1 MTENTAIHCIGVI
14 GAGAMGRG
22 IAQLFAQSG
31 YQIILFDTQTNA
43 MEAAL
48 ASIGDTFKLLTE
60 KGRMTDEARQ
70 AHLARMTLSTELSGL
85 KNCQLVIEAVIER
98 LDIKQQLFKA
108 LEAVTSADCIL
119 ASNTSSL
126 SIAAIASVCAHPERV
141 AGLHFFNPVPLMKVV
156 EVIRGPRTEPRVV
169 EQLCR
174 LTKSSGHHA
183 VVASDMPG
191 FIVNHAGRGY
201 GTESLKALGEGV
213 SDIPSID
220 LILKEHV
227 VFGAS
232 GAGFKLGP
240 FELMDLTGLDVS
252 HPVMESIYQ
261 QFYQEPRY
269 RPSALA
275 AQRYAAGLFGRKTAA
290 GFYAYA
296 DKQQVFDG
304 ERLSWPQPSSAA
316 RLNGVKVALSP
327 SSPKEV
333 GHLVSELGANLVD
346 HLPDA
351 DLVLDCPL
359 GLDLS
364 ESLAE
369 QDLVKYAPK
378 ALALDVLFPFG
389 YRACKRRV
397 IMACPATLSETVA
410 LGQALFAGDGAQVSV
425 LRDSPGFISQRVV
438 AMVVA
443 IACEMA
449 QMRIASPADINEAVR
464 LGLGYPMGPLAMGDA
479 LGAKKVLLLLEN
491 LLIATEDPRYRP
503 PAWLK
508 RRALLGLSLSQSD

>member
-1 MTENTAIHCIGVI
+1 MTENAAIQYIGVI

-31 YQIILFDTQTNA
+31 YQIILHDTQPKA
-43 MEAAL
+43 MDAAL
-48 ASIGDTFKLLTE
+48 AAIGDTFKLLAE
-60 KGRMTDEARQ
+60 KGRITDEAGQ
-70 AHLARMTLSTELSGL
+70 AHLARITLSTELAGL
-85 KNCQLVIEAVIER
+85 KNCQLVVEAIIER

-108 LEAVTSADCIL
+108 LEAVTSVDCIL

-141 AGLHFFNPVPLMKVV
+141 AGFHFFNPVPLMKVV
-156 EVIRGPRTEPRVV
+156 EVIRGPRTELRVV
-169 EQLCR
+169 EQLCT

-201 GTESLKALGEGV
+201 GTEALKALGEGV

-220 LILKEHV
+220 LILKEQV
-227 VFGAS
+227 VFSAS

-290 GFYAYA
+290 GFYRYV

-316 RLNGVKVALSP
+316 LLSGLKVALSP
-327 SSPKEV
+327 CTPKTV
-333 GHLVSELGANLVD
+333 GHLISELGANLVESFSE
-346 HLPDA
+346 A

-364 ESLAE
+364 ASLAE
-369 QDLVKYAPK
+369 QNLVKFAPK
-378 ALALDVLFPFG
+378 ALALDTLFPFG
-389 YRACKRRV
+389 FRACKRRV
-397 IMACPATLSETVA
+397 IMACPATLSDTLA
-410 LGQALFAGDGAQVSV
+410 IGQALFAADGTQVSV
-425 LRDSPGFISQRVV
+425 LRDSAGFISQRVV
-438 AMVVA
+438 AMIVA
-443 IACEMA
+443 VACEMA
-449 QMRIASPADINEAVR
+449 QLRIASPEDINEAVR
-464 LGLGYPMGPLAMGDA
+464 LGLGYPAGPLAMGDA
-479 LGAKKVLLLLEN
+479 LGAAKVLTVLEN
-491 LLIATEDPRYRP
+491 LLISTEDPRYRP

-508 RRALLGLSLSQSD
+508 RRALLGLNLSQSD